1 MAWGGSLNKEGSDY
15 LRRLREADK
24 VISFLENLKNHLE
37 PEKSL
42 NLSRTI
48 EIIIEFISLAS
59 EKKD

>member
-1 MAWGGSLNKEGSDY
+1 MIWGGSLNEEGSDY

-42 NLSRTI
+42 ILLKTI
-48 EIIIEFISLAS
+48 EIIIEHISQTP
-59 EKKD
+59 EKRD

>member
-48 EIIIEFISLAS
+48 EIIIEFISSAS